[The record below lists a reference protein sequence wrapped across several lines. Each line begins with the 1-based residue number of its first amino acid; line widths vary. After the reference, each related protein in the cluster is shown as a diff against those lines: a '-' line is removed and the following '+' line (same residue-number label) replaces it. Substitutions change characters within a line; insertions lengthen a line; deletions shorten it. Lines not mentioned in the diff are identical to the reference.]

1 MSEKN
6 RNTNNDAQQNKQPP
20 KQFNYLEQLRFD
32 DKLKKSWIAG
42 YLGNVRIVML
52 LLFTVI
58 GLGLYSFLTL
68 PRELNPEINIPIVIV
83 NTVLPG
89 AGPEDVEQLV
99 TIPLEDRIKSV
110 KGISTYTSTSQEN
123 VSTITIEF
131 TSAIDPKQAETD
143 VASEVDKVNDL
154 PEDAT
159 DPVVQAIDFQDT
171 PVWTFSVI
179 ANGDKAGLARFAENL
194 RDRIEEEP
202 VIDRVEVSG
211 LDSREIQIIVS
222 PEVVRELG
230 VNPLS
235 LSQTISAALSSYPA
249 GVVQTGD
256 SSFAVS
262 LDQNI
267 NTVSEL
273 RSTRVSIGGVSYSLE
288 EIATINETSSPGQA
302 DALRAA
308 PDEEPEQVV
317 TFYVYKTTGTKIDEA
332 VTLAKEI
339 VDSETKKYPQIQ
351 YNTIIDYS
359 EEITDQF
366 ESLAN
371 NFGQTILLVFIV
383 MLIFLGLREAFLA
396 SLSIPLSILITFSV
410 MQFTGITLNFLS
422 MFSLLLALGLLVD
435 NAIVIISAINSYY
448 RSGKFTPL
456 ETGLLVW
463 KDFFMALIGTNITTV
478 WAFLPLL
485 LATGII
491 GEFIKPI
498 PIVVSTTIIASA
510 LVGFFLTLPIALLI
524 LKPDIPKRVRV
535 LGSIVVF
542 ALLAF
547 ALLGALPRELYLPA
561 MENNQQLAAG
571 FSVINGFLGVLV
583 PLLAFLAAY
592 VLLKAGSGMIRK
604 AGQSVKERFRQDP
617 QREERL
623 RQVVDT
629 GFISLTRIG
638 EAYRRRLEKVLVNRR
653 ARRIAVTL
661 VVLFSLISYMLPAL
675 GLVKNEFFPGED
687 SDILYVQIELPS
699 GTNASTSEA
708 EALRIANE
716 LRKTPEVEYITAE
729 VGRSAAGA
737 SGQGGGGSGSNLVLF
752 TMNLTPTDER
762 DITSGQLAEDLRKQ
776 YENYTTGTIS
786 VVELSGGPP
795 AGSDIQIS
803 YLGQDLQQ
811 LDNFAQR
818 TKEYLETVP
827 GVTNIDQSI
836 KSGTSKLVFVPDR
849 TLLAEYGVTEQT
861 IGFWLRTLAS
871 GFEMDTLKIGDT
883 DYDIV
888 FRLNSTIENP
898 EDLSA
903 ITIPTQTNGL
913 VPLLALGQV
922 ELRSNPTVI
931 NREEGRR
938 TISVTAG
945 VQEGFNIPEIGQQ
958 LEQWAENELNL
969 PPGYSWKTG
978 GVNEENNRSVQ
989 SIIQAMGLSAVL
1001 ILITLVLQLG
1011 SFRKAVIVMLVIPLA
1026 VSGVFVV
1033 FGITGIPLSFPALIG
1048 MLALFGIV
1056 VNNSIII
1063 VEKINQNIE
1072 VGFPLDQA
1080 IADASAQR
1088 LEPIVL
1094 TSLTTIIG
1102 LIPITLSD
1110 PLWQGLGGAIIA
1122 GLTFSGAMM
1131 LFFIPT
1137 VYYMWFQHDSHPH
1150 KEEERAYAG
1159 TK

>member
-1 MSEKN
+1 MSDKN
-6 RNTNNDAQQNKQPP
+6 P

-32 DKLKKSWIAG
+32 DKLKNSWIAK

-52 LLFTVI
+52 LLLTVV
-58 GLGLYSFLTL
+58 GLGLYSFFTL
-68 PRELNPEINIPIVIV
+68 PRELNPEIKIPIVV
-83 NTVLPG
+83 VSTVLPG
-89 AGPEDVEQLV
+89 AGPEDVEQLI

-110 KGISTYTSTSQEN
+110 KGISTYSSVSQEN
-123 VSTITIEF
+123 VSSITIEF
-131 TSAIDPKQAETD
+131 TSDVDPKQAETD
-143 VASEVDKVNDL
+143 IASEVDKVTDL

-159 DPVVQAIDFQDT
+159 DPIVQAVDFQDS
-171 PVWTFSVI
+171 PVWTFSII

-194 RDRIEEEP
+194 RDRIEEESI
-202 VIDRVEVSG
+202 IDRVEVSG
-211 LDSREIQIIVS
+211 LDQREIQIIVS

-230 VNPLS
+230 ISPIT
-235 LSQTISAALSSYPA
+235 LSQSISSALSSYPA
-249 GVVQTGD
+249 GSVQTRG
-256 SSFAVS
+256 SAFSVS

-267 NTVSEL
+267 TSVSDL
-273 RSTRVSIGGVSYSLE
+273 RATRVSIGGVSYSLE
-288 EIATINETSSPGQA
+288 EIATIVESSSPGQA
-302 DALRAA
+302 DSLRAA

-317 TFYVYKTTGTKIDEA
+317 TFYVYKTTGSKIDEA
-332 VTLAKEI
+332 TLAAQEI
-339 VDSETKKYPQIQ
+339 VEAETAKYPQIQ

-359 EEITDQF
+359 KEITDQF
-366 ESLAN
+366 ESLAS
-371 NFGQTILLVFIV
+371 NFGQTILLVFVV

-410 MQFTGITLNFLS
+410 MQATGITLSFIS

-448 RSGKFTPL
+448 RSGKFTPQQ
-456 ETGLLVW
+456 TGLLVW

-498 PIVVSTTIIASA
+498 PIVVSTTILASA

-524 LKPDIPKRVRV
+524 LKPEIPRRVKV
-535 LGSIVVF
+535 LGSTLVF
-542 ALLAF
+542 ILLAF
-547 ALLGALPRELYLPA
+547 LLLGALPRELYLPA
-561 MENNQQLAAG
+561 TESNEQLAAG
-571 FSVINGFLGVLV
+571 FSVINGLLGIVV
-583 PLLAFLAAY
+583 PILAFVAAY
-592 VLLKAGSGMIRK
+592 ILLKAGMSMYKK
-604 AGQSVKERFRQDP
+604 AGAVVHERFKENP
-617 QREERL
+617 HREERL
-623 RQVVDT
+623 RQVVDN
-629 GFISLTRIG
+629 GFISLTRVG
-638 EAYRRRLEKVLVNRR
+638 EAYRRRLEKVLNNTR

-661 VVLFSLISYMLPAL
+661 VVFFSIISYMLPAM
-675 GLVKNEFFPGED
+675 GLVKNEFFPAED

-699 GTNASTSEA
+699 GTNAGTAEA
-708 EALRIANE
+708 EAFRVANQLRTTEE
-716 LRKTPEVEYITAE
+716 LEFITAE
-729 VGRSAAGA
+729 VGRAAPTGF
-737 SGQGGGGSGSNLVLF
+737 GGGGANNLVLF
-752 TMNLTPTDER
+752 TLNLTPTDER
-762 DITSGQLAEDLRKQ
+762 DATSTQIAETLRK
-776 YENYTTGTIS
+776 EFAAYTTGTLS

-803 YLGQDLQQ
+803 YLGADLQQ
-811 LDNFAQR
+811 LDTFAQQ
-818 TKEYLETVP
+818 TKTYLETVP
-827 GVTNIDQSI
+827 GVNNIDQTI

-861 IGFWLRTLAS
+861 IGLWLRTLAS
-871 GFEMDTLKIGDT
+871 GFEIDQLKIDGT

-903 ITIPTQTNGL
+903 ITIPTQNNGL
-913 VPLLALGQV
+913 VPLLALGRV
-922 ELRSNPTVI
+922 ELRSNPTII

-938 TISVTAG
+938 TIAVTAG
-945 VQEGFNIPEIGQQ
+945 VQEGFNIPEIGAQ
-958 LEQWAENELNL
+958 LEQWADSELNL
-969 PPGYSWKTG
+969 PPGYEWKTG

-1026 VSGVFVV
+1026 LSGVFVV

-1063 VEKINQNIE
+1063 VEKINQNLE

-1080 IADASAQR
+1080 ISDASAQR

-1102 LIPITLSD
+1102 LVPITLSD

-1131 LFFIPT
+1131 LFFIPV
-1137 VYYMWFQHDSHPH
+1137 VYYMWFQHDTMKKS
-1150 KEEERAYAG
+1150 
-1159 TK
+1159 